1 MLSSITRVVTHPDLD
16 AAAKTVEFVLAYT
29 KNSDHFMNSVL
40 FKVCLHTIIN
50 SIYRKPF
57 PQSVTAFILPTL
69 FITVKL
75 LATNLYKYNNIY
87 YNMIMFAPKLFVP

>member
-16 AAAKTVEFVLAYT
+16 VAAKTVEFVLAYT
-29 KNSDHFMNSVL
+29 KHSDHFMNSIH

-57 PQSVTAFILPTL
+57 PPSVRTTQLTAFILPMS

-75 LATNLYKYNNIY
+75 LAMNLYKHY
-87 YNMIMFAPKLFVP
+87 LL